1 VIAAANPLCGLA
13 ADAAAVSDMVRT
25 VNGPVVLVGHSYSG
39 AVISNVDA
47 DAGAIAGLVYIAA
60 FAPESGESAI
70 TLSGLFPGSTLGDAL
85 QPVSRSDG
93 TADLCNSRDRFHAQ
107 CAADVLAPQ
116 AARLAPTQRPVTQ
129 EALVEPSGERPLCKQ
144 LPSWFL
150 FGDQDRNIPAAL
162 QYFMAERAR
171 ARRTIE
177 VSGASDA
184 IAVSL
189 PDATA
194 QVIFEAA
201 QRVWRAAALGLAA

>member
-60 FAPESGESAI
+60 FVPESGESAI

-93 TADLCNSRDRFHAQ
+93 TADLFISRDRFHAQ
-107 CAADVLAPQ
+107 FAADVLAPQ